1 MTVKVVGWAGAKT
14 AQALLNAQAA
24 LSEHDP
30 RGHVECVDDVHAMLA
45 MGVVQKPAVIIN
57 GKLKIAGRVPSVHE
71 IGLWIQQ
78 EKVEGLAA

>member
-1 MTVKVVGWAGAKT
+1 MTVKVVGWSGAKT
-14 AQALLNAQAA
+14 EQAVLNAQAA

-30 RGHVECVDDVHAMLA
+30 RGRVECINDIGAMLA

-71 IGLWIQQ
+71 IGLWIKQ
-78 EKVEGLAA
+78 EKIEDLAA